1 MKGMIFDGLTSILW
15 ISLSQELIVNS
26 NTIIGECF
34 SMTVIDTFADLQKFE
49 IVLNGFLVLFDIIVQ
64 DPD

>member
-1 MKGMIFDGLTSILW
+1 MA
-15 ISLSQELIVNS
+15 
-26 NTIIGECF
+26 
-34 SMTVIDTFADLQKFE
+34 VIDTFADLQKFE